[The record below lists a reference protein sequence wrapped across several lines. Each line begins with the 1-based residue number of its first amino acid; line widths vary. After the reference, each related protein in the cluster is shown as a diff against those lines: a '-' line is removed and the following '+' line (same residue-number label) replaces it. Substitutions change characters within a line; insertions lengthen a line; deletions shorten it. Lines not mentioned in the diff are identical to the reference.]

1 MKRPKSKDIVR
12 GKNKTRI
19 VVPAITRKQMP
30 KRKQPDFRPAVFK
43 RKDLK

>member
-1 MKRPKSKDIVR
+1 MKRPESKDIVR
-12 GKNKTRI
+12 SKNMTRF
-19 VVPAITRKQMP
+19 VLPAITRKQVP